1 LITRL
6 NNIKVIIKTDKPIWQ
21 AGGGRFLML
30 LLSCTAESQGKVLP
44 VFFVIYRGERLIV
57 GEDGIIKAM
66 AVDKPRFN

>member
-1 LITRL
+1 MASR
-6 NNIKVIIKTDKPIWQ
+6 
-21 AGGGRFLML
+21 GGGRFLML